1 MLTLSEQISAV
12 AAAAQTVVI
21 IHLNVFIYVDKIN
34 TIRNVLK
41 LNTQALTSN
50 IGHVTS
56 VRKSVYALLTE
67 VA

>member
-34 TIRNVLK
+34 TIRNL
-41 LNTQALTSN
+41 
-50 IGHVTS
+50 
-56 VRKSVYALLTE
+56 
-67 VA
+67 